1 MISFL
6 ELMKANY
13 SLLLI
18 AMSVLA
24 PIVFVTLYFIKAG
37 YGQFRTK
44 GWGYSINNRV
54 GWVLMEAPV
63 FLLMTLLCLCSD
75 RCNSLPHLVL
85 FSLFQLHY
93 FQRTFIFSFL
103 IKGRG
108 KIPLTI
114 ILMGVFFNVINAI
127 MQGGWIFYIS
137 PTQYYNDTWLV
148 TPQFI
153 IGTILFFAGMGLN
166 IQSDTIIRRLCKSGG
181 TKHYIPKGGLFKYVS
196 SANYFGEIL
205 EWVGFAILTWS
216 LSGAV
221 FVLWTIT
228 NITPRAAAIYK
239 SYTQKFGTEYTDLKL
254 KRVFPFI
261 Y

>member
-1 MISFL
+1 MISFF
-6 ELMKANY
+6 ELIKNNY
-13 SLLLI
+13 NLLLV

-24 PIVFVTLYFIKAG
+24 PIVFVALYFVKAG

-44 GWGYSINNRV
+44 GWGFSINNKI
-54 GWVLMEAPV
+54 GWVLMEVPV
-63 FLLMTLLCLCSD
+63 FILMTLLCVYSD
-75 RCNSLPHLVL
+75 RYNSLPHLL
-85 FSLFQLHY
+85 FFALFQLHY

-103 IKGRG
+103 IKGRS

-114 ILMGVFFNVINAI
+114 ILMGVFFNVVNVT

-137 PTQYYNDTWLV
+137 PEQYYTDAWLT

-153 IGTILFFAGMGLN
+153 IGTILFFVGMWIN
-166 IQSDTIIRRLCKSGG
+166 IQSDSIIRGLRKRGD
-181 TKHYIPKGGLFKYVS
+181 TKHYIPKGGMFKYVS

-221 FVLWTIT
+221 FVLWTIA
-228 NITPRAAAIYK
+228 NLTPRAAAIYK
-239 SYTQKFGTEYTDLKL
+239 SYTQKFGTKFTDLKL
-254 KRVFPFI
+254 KRIFPFI